1 MKIVLLI
8 SLILSLNVFANE
20 SADVDGNG
28 SIIFKPAPFGMYCT
42 DAADIGNEAWRVF
55 NPPKLKLTGNVLTIS
70 SNVERLKCA
79 QLDSLK
85 MKFVRDHFNPGDAV
99 VMLDWSRSVFS
110 IPGRVSRLTNINE
123 GFCNFEM
130 NIPLNKEFLTY
141 HQLEKIENGEV
152 VTKELSFYYG
162 NARPGSDLSTPMDFA
177 RSSGYY
183 LLKFNVRKNT
193 LREGLSVGSA
203 SFEYISK

>member
-1 MKIVLLI
+1 
-8 SLILSLNVFANE
+8 
-20 SADVDGNG
+20 
-28 SIIFKPAPFGMYCT
+28 
-42 DAADIGNEAWRVF
+42 
-55 NPPKLKLTGNVLTIS
+55 
-70 SNVERLKCA
+70 
-79 QLDSLK
+79 